1 MAKKQS
7 TKKKTAKKSTKKT
20 AAKKKSTKKKSTKKK
35 AANKKVDPLEE
46 AKVELRDSV
55 KNAVKA
61 FAHIANAA
69 EREAIDGLLS
79 VAPDRSETHQK
90 LAQRKKKLE
99 KGDTESIAS
108 DILTQIR
115 GALKSHKIDF
125 GGSFPRSSKTPKSR
139 KK

>member
-7 TKKKTAKKSTKKT
+7 TKKKSSKKKSTKKT
-20 AAKKKSTKKKSTKKK
+20 NTKKKSTKKSTKKK
-35 AANKKVDPLEE
+35 AASKPVDPLAE

-55 KNAVKA
+55 KTAVKA

-79 VAPDRSETHQK
+79 VAPDRSKTHEK
-90 LAQRKKKLE
+90 LAKRKKTLE

-115 GALKSHKIDF
+115 GALKSHKIDL
-125 GGSFPRSSKTPKSR
+125 GCSADRASKTQKSR